1 MDSFKS
7 FEDMFFG
14 PLDSRYCL
22 IFYVFMVIFFISL
35 VVVVAKAIYDG
46 FFGSKK
52 MGSREIFMIVG
63 GILYSALL
71 YLHQRLLYSMCVKS
85 NLPKV

>member
-1 MDSFKS
+1 MDSFS
-7 FEDMFFG
+7 AFDAMFFG

-35 VVVVAKAIYDG
+35 VLVVVKVVYDG
-46 FFGSKK
+46 LFSGKK
-52 MGSREIFMIVG
+52 LTARDGFAMVLA
-63 GILYSALL
+63 ILYAALL

-85 NLPKV
+85 NL

>member
-1 MDSFKS
+1 MDSLKS

-35 VVVVAKAIYDG
+35 VIVVVKAIYDG

-52 MGSREIFMIVG
+52 IGSREIFMIVG

-85 NLPKV
+85 NLQKV

>member
-1 MDSFKS
+1 MDSLKS

-35 VVVVAKAIYDG
+35 VIVVLKALYDG
-46 FFGSKK
+46 LLGSKK
-52 MGSREIFMIVG
+52 MGTKEIFMIVG
-63 GILYSALL
+63 GILYATLL

-85 NLPKV
+85 NL